1 MQRAAAVPQGPA
13 LGRSLLFAMLALTA
27 TSAILSL
34 GVTYDATLSGLAVGA
49 ALLAV
54 TLPALS
60 RQAAREGDRRL
71 FWILVAALA
80 LKLLGAYARLYVA
93 DDVYG
98 GVADANKYFNRS
110 EEIANRLTAG
120 NYDLGL
126 EFTLGG
132 DWVVLVC
139 SIILAIIGPTKL
151 GAFLFFS
158 WLGFWGIFL
167 IYQAFTIA
175 VPHGRHRSYAHLVF
189 FLPSMLFW
197 PSSLGKEALMT
208 FTLGIAALG
217 AARILSGSLW
227 RGLAGVGVGLW
238 LAALVRPHVAGIMA
252 VALAAAFLLRP
263 ARDKRGRFAPMAK
276 IIGLVGLAVISVLL
290 VQRTDRFLEDRGI
303 ETDRGVKTALNDTVE
318 RTDRGGSVYA
328 PSVAESPARAPIAVA
343 TVLFRP
349 LPHEAHNMQ
358 ARLAAA
364 EGTFLLILSLVR
376 WRWMMA
382 GVRRLRRHA
391 YLAFALVYTL
401 LFTLA
406 FSSFSN
412 FGILTRERV
421 QVLPFYFVLLAVPP
435 GAEAVARKRA
445 QRPVASKRP
454 KREFPSRLPAPAPV
468 WSGR

>member
-13 LGRSLLFAMLALTA
+13 LGRSLLLAMLALPV
-27 TSAILSL
+27 TSSILPTGITSDP
-34 GVTYDATLSGLAVGA
+34 TWSGLAVGGV
-49 ALLAV
+49 LVAV
-54 TLPALS
+54 TLPALR
-60 RQAAREGDRRL
+60 RQAAREGDNRL
-71 FWILVAALA
+71 YWLLVAALV
-80 LKLLGAYARLYVA
+80 LKLVGAFARLYVA

-98 GVADANKYFNRS
+98 GVADATGYFRRA
-110 EEIANRLTAG
+110 EEVASRFLAG
-120 NYDLGL
+120 NYDTGL
-126 EFTLGG
+126 EFRLGG

-139 SIILAIIGPTKL
+139 GIVLAMVGPTKL
-151 GAFLFFS
+151 GAFVFFS

-167 IYQAFTIA
+167 IYRAFTIA
-175 VPHGRHRSYAHLVF
+175 VPQGRNRTYARLLF

-197 PSSLGKEALMT
+197 PSSIGKEALMT
-208 FTLGIAALG
+208 FALGIAALG
-217 AARILSGSLW
+217 AARLVSGWLW
-227 RGLAGVGVGLW
+227 RGLAGVVVGLW

-276 IIGLVGLAVISVLL
+276 ITGLIGLAVISVLL
-290 VQRTDRFLEDRGI
+290 VQRTDTFLEDRGI
-303 ETDRGVKTALNDTVE
+303 ETDRGVKTALSDTVE
-318 RTDRGGSVYA
+318 RTDRGGSVYT

-349 LPHEAHNMQ
+349 LLHEAHNTQ

-376 WRWMMA
+376 WRWMIA
-382 GVRRLRRHA
+382 AFRRMRSQA
-391 YLAFALVYTL
+391 YLGFALVYTV

-421 QVLPFYFVLLAVPP
+421 QVLPFYFVLLGVPS
-435 GAEAVARKRA
+435 AAKALKQSR
-445 QRPVASKRP
+445 QRPLLAHGP
-454 KREFPSRLPAPAPV
+454 DRELSSRVPSPAPA
-468 WSGR
+468 WSVR